1 MTVPVDLV
9 VIAKEPVAGRVK
21 TRLSPPYHP
30 DEAAALA
37 AAALT
42 DTLEAV
48 LAAPAARRTLV
59 LDGAPGGWLP
69 CGRGLRIIPQRGA
82 GLDDRLAHAFDDAY
96 AGHPMVLI
104 GMDTPQVTP
113 ALLHAAMTALTCAP
127 AATEE
132 RAGRDAV
139 LGPAADGGFWSLG
152 LRTPAAHA
160 HLVRG
165 VPMSRPDT
173 GRRQLDRLTGAGLTV
188 AGLPELRDVDTA
200 ADATEVAAIAPH
212 LRFTRTLLDLGVG
225 GHRCP
230 GPGRPSRV
238 MPGQAATGQAM
249 TGRDLLAAPGP
260 ENRGVQP

>member
-1 MTVPVDLV
+1 MTAPADLV

-21 TRLSPPYHP
+21 TRLSPPYSP

-69 CGRGLRIIPQRGA
+69 CGRELSIVPQRGA
-82 GLDDRLAHAFDDAY
+82 GLDDRLVHAFDDAY
-96 AGHPMVLI
+96 AGRPMVLI

-113 ALLHAAMTALTCAP
+113 VLLRAAMTALTCPP
-127 AATEE
+127 ASAEQDAE
-132 RAGRDAV
+132 QDAGRDAV
-139 LGPAADGGFWSLG
+139 LGPAADGGFWLLG
-152 LRTPAAHA
+152 LRTPTAHA

-165 VPMSRPDT
+165 VPMSRSDT
-173 GRRQLDRLTGAGLTV
+173 SRRQLDRLTGAGLTV

-200 ADATEVAAIAPH
+200 ADAAEVAAIAPR
-212 LRFTRTLLDLGVG
+212 LRFTRTLLGLA
-225 GHRCP
+225 
-230 GPGRPSRV
+230 S
-238 MPGQAATGQAM
+238 AATTVQAPAA
-249 TGRDLLAAPGP
+249 GR
-260 ENRGVQP
+260 RS